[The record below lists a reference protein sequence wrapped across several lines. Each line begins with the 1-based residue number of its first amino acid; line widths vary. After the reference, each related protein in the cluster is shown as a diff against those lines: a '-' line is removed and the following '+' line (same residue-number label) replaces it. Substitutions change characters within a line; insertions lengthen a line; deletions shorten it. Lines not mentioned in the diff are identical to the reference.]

1 MLTPSA
7 AEGTVLIA
15 EDDTAVAQFLRQ
27 AMTEAGFAVKV
38 ANDGLSAYDLAKRRE
53 YGVILLDV
61 MLPGLNGIEV
71 CRKLRASQVTTP
83 ILMITARDMLDD
95 KIRGLDS
102 GADDYIVKP
111 FQIGELL
118 ARVRAVLR
126 RGTGSPTILKV
137 ADLSLDTSS
146 HQVSRAGREI
156 SLSAT
161 EFSLLEYM
169 MRNVGSV
176 LTRTMILDHVWQYEH
191 EGGDNVL
198 GVYISYLRGKI
209 DRGFSKP
216 LIHTVR
222 GIGYRIHGGYGH

>member
-1 MLTPSA
+1 MTPSTTEA
-7 AEGTVLIA
+7 SVLIA
-15 EDDTAVAQFLRQ
+15 EDDIAVAQFLRQ
-27 AMTEAGFAVKV
+27 AMMEAGFAVKV
-38 ANDGLSAYDLAKRRE
+38 AHDGLSTYDLAKKRE
-53 YGVILLDV
+53 FGIILLDV
-61 MLPGLNGIEV
+61 MLPGLSGIDV
-71 CRKLRASQVTTP
+71 CRKLRASEVTTP
-83 ILMITARDMLDD
+83 ILMITARDMLAD

-137 ADLSLDTSS
+137 ADLLLDPSS
-146 HQVSRAGREI
+146 HQVSRAGKQI

-161 EFSLLEYM
+161 EFSLLEYL
-169 MRNVGSV
+169 MRNAGAV
-176 LTRTMILDHVWQYEH
+176 LTRSMILDHVWQYEH
-191 EGGDNVL
+191 EGGDNIL

-209 DRGFSKP
+209 DRGFSRP

-222 GIGYRIHGGYGH
+222 GIGYRIHGGYGP